1 MKDRIIAWVSLNGA
15 SLGIAVLIVVA
26 FIMLTGCGTVAGMGK
41 DLTST
46 AEWTKDKISG
56 SKDQPNKKDTT
67 K

>member
-1 MKDRIIAWVSLNGA
+1 MKDRIIAWISLNGA

-26 FIMLTGCGTVAGMGK
+26 LIMLSGCGTVAGMGK

-46 AEWTKDKISG
+46 AEWTKDKMSG

>member
-26 FIMLTGCGTVAGMGK
+26 LIMLSGCGTVAGIGK

-46 AEWTKDKISG
+46 AEWTKDKIG
-56 SKDQPNKKDTT
+56 GDKK
-67 K
+67 

>member
-1 MKDRIIAWVSLNGA
+1 MKDRIIAWISLNGA

-26 FIMLTGCGTVAGMGK
+26 LIMLSGCGTVAGMGK

-46 AEWTKDKISG
+46 AEWTKDKMSG
-56 SKDQPNKKDTT
+56 SKDQPNKKDTA

>member
-26 FIMLTGCGTVAGMGK
+26 LIMLSGCGTVAGIGK

-46 AEWTKDKISG
+46 AEWTRDKIG
-56 SKDQPNKKDTT
+56 GDKK
-67 K
+67 